1 MTAPVLNR
9 RLALEA
15 AIRVPDGAGG
25 HTLQWQVLGHLWA
38 ALKPGSGRERAGE
51 FVTLAT
57 VPYRITVR
65 AAPPGATSRPRAD
78 QRFRDGT
85 RVFRILAVSEADP
98 QGHYLTCF
106 AHEEVVA

>member
-15 AIRVPDGAGG
+15 AVRVPDGAGG

>member
-1 MTAPVLNR
+1 MSAPQLGR

-15 AIRVPDGAGG
+15 AVRMPDGAGG
-25 HTLQWQVLGHLWA
+25 HVLEWQVLGHLWA
-38 ALKPGSGRERAGE
+38 AVKPGAGRERAGE

-65 AAPPGATSRPRAD
+65 AAPPGAASRPQAD

-98 QGHYLTCF
+98 RGRYLTCF
-106 AHEEVVA
+106 THEEVVA